1 MTDQT
6 TAGASRKTAGS
17 WKRSLLRVFTLSGAV
32 ALGMAGMYADSAP
45 SALAEAVAA
54 SVEGDGA
61 APAGHMGMGHSHEQ
75 MHKHFEAMLTE
86 IGASDAQK
94 EQIST
99 IVKDAMTAE
108 HADMDKYHATLAQLK
123 TLLTANDIDDAA
135 IATLRTQQDQ
145 LFLSTS
151 QRLSDTVVQAAKVLT
166 PAQRQMLGAK
176 MDKMMSSGG
185 GHHMMFFHHMG

>member
-6 TAGASRKTAGS
+6 TAGASRKTAGG
-17 WKRSLLRVFTLSGAV
+17 WKRGLLRAIALSGAV
-32 ALGMAGMYADSAP
+32 GLGMAAMYAVSAP
-45 SALAEAVAA
+45 SALAEAVTA
-54 SVEGDGA
+54 SVDADG
-61 APAGHMGMGHSHEQ
+61 AGHMGMGHSHEQ
-75 MHKHFEAMLTE
+75 MHKHFEAVLTE

-94 EQIST
+94 QQISA
-99 IVKDAMTAE
+99 IFKDAMTAE
-108 HADMDKYHATLAQLK
+108 HADMEKYHATLAQLK

-135 IATLRTQQDQ
+135 IATLRAQQDQ

-151 QRLSDTVVQAAKVLT
+151 QRVSDTVVQAAKVLT

-176 MDKMMSSGG
+176 IDKMMSSGG